1 MPKRSRPPPTP
12 RARERES
19 TPPLPP
25 YEPPT
30 STLTTLSHQPT
41 TAPALSALLA
51 THTSSTLKTHLQ
63 HAQEKLTDAAGE
75 INERLTD
82 AKERSKKARER
93 RRNLRSHTSGNNN
106 NDGGEGDGSE
116 EEEEEEEGGI
126 EEFEERVNAT
136 TKILEETIRGVIDK
150 EVRGEEVGRVIAGLE
165 GGVVERM
172 RVRGVRRSQRGVQ
185 LRRRRRGLRG
195 DDEEEDGSEEEEGE
209 EEEGVDVDED
219 EEGAVPFLAQFEE
232 ELQGKMEE
240 YNGLSLTRRYTTNNS
255 YIGFYKIIHEA
266 KHIGD
271 EIPPPP
277 HPSTW
282 FSHLEDHHP
291 HSQPPSHHPSTS
303 TTTTT
308 TSASTRQTKTT
319 TTRSHPRHPSP
330 SASEDDE
337 IAIQTER
344 ISLKC
349 PLTLLPFRDP
359 VSSTKCPHSFER
371 EAIFTMIGGS
381 NQMVPDPRGSSGS
394 SGSISAGGGGG
405 RARKRVRSVKCP
417 VCEVQLTE
425 FDLRSDP
432 VLVRRV
438 KRAEMAELREREREM
453 LGESQDHDGDG
464 QDDDGGGGGG
474 KRKRSGRRGS
484 AVEVDD
490 GDDDDDGESGDD
502 EGEKRIRVKRER
514 GMSVAAAAAAARI
527 KQERAESMVDV
538 EEVDLDGEE
547 EGEGYDSMY
556 DE

>member
-1 MPKRSRPPPTP
+1 MPKRPTSTP
-12 RARERES
+12 RRRDRDS

-106 NDGGEGDGSE
+106 NDGEEDGSD
-116 EEEEEEEGGI
+116 EEEEEEGGI

-150 EVRGEEVGRVIAGLE
+150 EVRGEEVGRVIAG
-165 GGVVERM
+165 
-172 RVRGVRRSQRGVQ
+172 SQRGVQ

-195 DDEEEDGSEEEEGE
+195 DDEEDGSEEEEEEGGE
-209 EEEGVDVDED
+209 EEGGDVDED
-219 EEGAVPFLAQFEE
+219 EEGAVPFLAQFEG

-240 YNGLSLTRRYTTNNS
+240 YNGMSLTRRYTTNNS

-282 FSHLEDHHP
+282 FSHLEDP
-291 HSQPPSHHPSTS
+291 HSQPPSHHHPSTS

-308 TSASTRQTKTT
+308 STSTRQTKTTT

-330 SASEDDE
+330 SASEDDD

-394 SGSISAGGGGG
+394 SGSGSAGGGGG

-453 LGESQDHDGDG
+453 LGESQSHDGDG
-464 QDDDGGGGGG
+464 DQGEGGGG

-502 EGEKRIRVKRER
+502 DGEERIRVKRER

-527 KQERAESMVDV
+527 KQERAGSMVDV

>member
-1 MPKRSRPPPTP
+1 MYGVRSSYNDIDKIKNPSQNSLAPRIASRRVFQLIFIHRLIFSLKEHTTKKLTIYHIPYTPLSPFSPIPTTHTHTHLDYTHHTTPHPQSHSLTSTKRKEKQIHTKMPKRPITTP
-12 RARERES
+12 RRRDRERES

-30 STLTTLSHQPT
+30 STLTTLSQQPT

-82 AKERSKKARER
+82 AKERSKKAKER
-93 RRNLRSHTSGNNN
+93 KRNLRQRSASENN
-106 NDGGEGDGSE
+106 NDGDGEGDGSE
-116 EEEEEEEGGI
+116 DEDEEGGI
-126 EEFEERVNAT
+126 EEFEERVKAT
-136 TKILEETIRGVIDK
+136 TKVLEETIRGVIDK

-172 RVRGVRRSQRGVQ
+172 RARGVRRSQRGVQ
-185 LRRRRRGLRG
+185 LRRRRGRG
-195 DDEEEDGSEEEEGE
+195 DEDGSEEEEGE
-209 EEEGVDVDED
+209 GEEEEGGDAEED
-219 EEGAVPFLAQFEE
+219 EEGAVPFLAQFEG

-240 YNGLSLTRRYTTNNS
+240 YNGMSLTRRYTTNNS

-282 FSHLEDHHP
+282 FSHLEDP
-291 HSQPPSHHPSTS
+291 HSQPPSHHHPSTS

-308 TSASTRQTKTT
+308 STSTRQTKTTT

-371 EAIFTMIGGS
+371 EAIYTMISGS

-394 SGSISAGGGGG
+394 GGGCG

-453 LGESQDHDGDG
+453 LGENQD
-464 QDDDGGGGGG
+464 
-474 KRKRSGRRGS
+474 R
-484 AVEVDD
+484 
-490 GDDDDDGESGDD
+490 
-502 EGEKRIRVKRER
+502 
-514 GMSVAAAAAAARI
+514 
-527 KQERAESMVDV
+527 
-538 EEVDLDGEE
+538 
-547 EGEGYDSMY
+547 
-556 DE
+556 

>member
-1 MPKRSRPPPTP
+1 MPKRSRPPPPTATP
-12 RARERES
+12 GASGRNRNRDRDT

-25 YEPPT
+25 YQPPT

-82 AKERSKKARER
+82 AKERSKKSRER
-93 RRNLRSHTSGNNN
+93 RRNIRSHTLENNN
-106 NDGGEGDGSE
+106 NNGEGVD
-116 EEEEEEEGGI
+116 EEGGDSGDEGI
-126 EEFEERVNAT
+126 EEFEERVKET
-136 TKILEETIRGVIDK
+136 TKVLEETIRGVIDA
-150 EVRGEEVGRVIAGLE
+150 EVRGEELGRVISGLE
-165 GGVVERM
+165 GGVAERV
-172 RVRGVRRSQRGVQ
+172 RVRGVRRSQRGIG
-185 LRRRRRGLRG
+185 RRLRG
-195 DDEEEDGSEEEEGE
+195 HHGEDEEDEDGEAGE
-209 EEEGVDVDED
+209 DVDVDED
-219 EEGAVPFLAQFEE
+219 EEGAVPFLAQFED
-232 ELQGKMEE
+232 ELRGKMEE
-240 YNGLSLTRRYTTNNS
+240 YEGLSLTRRYSTNNS

-282 FSHLEDHHP
+282 FAHLEDP
-291 HSQPPSHHPSTS
+291 HSQSQPQSHSSTSTSAS
-303 TTTTT
+303 TTTT
-308 TSASTRQTKTT
+308 RQTRP
-319 TTRSHPRHPSP
+319 TRARPQPPS
-330 SASEDDE
+330 EEEEDDDDDDE

-359 VSSTKCPHSFER
+359 VTSTKCPHSFER
-371 EAIFTMIGGS
+371 EAIFTMISGS
-381 NQMVPDPRGSSGS
+381 NQMVPDPRGSSGT
-394 SGSISAGGGGG
+394 G
-405 RARKRVRSVKCP
+405 RAKRVRSVKCP

-438 KRAEMAELREREREM
+438 KRAEMAELRRREREM
-453 LGESQDHDGDG
+453 LDDGEDDQDGG
-464 QDDDGGGGGG
+464 DGGGGGG
-474 KRKRSGRRGS
+474 KRKRSGRRRGS

-490 GDDDDDGESGDD
+490 GDSDDDSGEDDGVE
-502 EGEKRIRVKRER
+502 RIRVKRER
-514 GMSVAAAAAAARI
+514 GMSVAARI
-527 KQERAESMVDV
+527 KQERAVSMVGVGDGDV
-538 EEVDLDGEE
+538 EEVDMDEEGGGEE
-547 EGEGYDSMY
+547 GGYDSMY

>member
-1 MPKRSRPPPTP
+1 MPKRSRPPPPTATP
-12 RARERES
+12 GPSGRNRNRDRDT

-25 YEPPT
+25 YQPPT

-82 AKERSKKARER
+82 AKERSKKSRER
-93 RRNLRSHTSGNNN
+93 RRNLRSHTLENNN
-106 NDGGEGDGSE
+106 NGDGVD
-116 EEEEEEEGGI
+116 EEGGDSEDEGI
-126 EEFEERVNAT
+126 EEFEERVAQT
-136 TKILEETIRGVIDK
+136 TKVLEETIRGVIDA
-150 EVRGEEVGRVIAGLE
+150 EVRGEELGRVISRLE
-165 GGVVERM
+165 GGVAERV
-172 RVRGVRRSQRGVQ
+172 RVRGVRRSQRGIG
-185 LRRRRRGLRG
+185 RRLRG
-195 DDEEEDGSEEEEGE
+195 HHGEDEEDEEEEGVD
-209 EEEGVDVDED
+209 VDVDED
-219 EEGAVPFLAQFEE
+219 EEGAVPFLAQFED
-232 ELQGKMEE
+232 ELRGKMEE
-240 YNGLSLTRRYTTNNS
+240 YEGLSLTRRYSTNNS

-282 FSHLEDHHP
+282 FAHLEEP
-291 HSQPPSHHPSTS
+291 HSQSQPQSHPSTS
-303 TTTTT
+303 T
-308 TSASTRQTKTT
+308 SASTT
-319 TTRSHPRHPSP
+319 TTRQTRPTRARPQPPS
-330 SASEDDE
+330 EEEDDDDNDDE

-359 VSSTKCPHSFER
+359 VTSTKCPHSFER
-371 EAIFTMIGGS
+371 EAIFTMISGS

-394 SGSISAGGGGG
+394 G
-405 RARKRVRSVKCP
+405 RAKRVRSVKCP

-438 KRAEMAELREREREM
+438 KRAEMAELRRREREM
-453 LGESQDHDGDG
+453 LDDGEDDQDGG
-464 QDDDGGGGGG
+464 DGGGGGG
-474 KRKRSGRRGS
+474 KRKRSGRRRGS

-490 GDDDDDGESGDD
+490 GDSDDDSGEDDGVE
-502 EGEKRIRVKRER
+502 RIRVKRER
-514 GMSVAAAAAAARI
+514 GMSVAARI
-527 KQERAESMVDV
+527 KQERAVSMVGVGDGDV
-538 EEVDLDGEE
+538 EEVDMDEEGGGEE
-547 EGEGYDSMY
+547 GGYDSMY

>member
-51 THTSSTLKTHLQ
+51 THTSSTLRTHLQ

-82 AKERSKKARER
+82 AKERSKKAKER
-93 RRNLRSHTSGNNN
+93 RRNLRSHTFGYNN
-106 NDGGEGDGSE
+106 GEGEEDGS
-116 EEEEEEEGGI
+116 EEEEEEGGI

-185 LRRRRRGLRG
+185 LRRRRGRG
-195 DDEEEDGSEEEEGE
+195 DEEDGSEEEGEEGG

-219 EEGAVPFLAQFEE
+219 EEGAVPFLAQFED
-232 ELQGKMEE
+232 ELRGKMEE

-282 FSHLEDHHP
+282 FSHLEDP
-291 HSQPPSHHPSTS
+291 HSKPPSHHPSTTS
-303 TTTTT
+303 TTTTNT
-308 TSASTRQTKTT
+308 TNSRKP
-319 TTRSHPRHPSP
+319 TRSRPQPSP
-330 SASEDDE
+330 SASEDNDDDDE

-394 SGSISAGGGGG
+394 SGSGGGGGG

-464 QDDDGGGGGG
+464 DQGEGGGG

-490 GDDDDDGESGDD
+490 GDDDDNSGDD
-502 EGEKRIRVKRER
+502 DDGEERIRVKRER
-514 GMSVAAAAAAARI
+514 GMSVAAAAARI
-527 KQERAESMVDV
+527 KQERAGSMVGV

-547 EGEGYDSMY
+547 EGEEYDSMY

>member
-1 MPKRSRPPPTP
+1 MPKRPTTTP
-12 RARERES
+12 RRRDRDRDQDRES

-51 THTSSTLKTHLQ
+51 THTSSTLRTHLQ

-82 AKERSKKARER
+82 AKERSKKAKER
-93 RRNLRSHTSGNNN
+93 RRKLRSHTEERNNN
-106 NDGGEGDGSE
+106 GEGGEEEEGNGSE
-116 EEEEEEEGGI
+116 EEDEEGGDGI
-126 EEFEERVNAT
+126 EEFEERVKAT

-185 LRRRRRGLRG
+185 LRMRRRLRG
-195 DDEEEDGSEEEEGE
+195 DGSEEEEEEGG

-232 ELQGKMEE
+232 ELRGKMEE

-282 FSHLEDHHP
+282 FSHLEDP
-291 HSQPPSHHPSTS
+291 HSQSQPHHHPSTTS
-303 TTTTT
+303 TTTTST
-308 TSASTRQTKTT
+308 STRQTKTT
-319 TTRSHPRHPSP
+319 TTTRSHPRPSPSP

-371 EAIFTMIGGS
+371 EAIFTMISGS
-381 NQMVPDPRGSSGS
+381 NQMVPDPQGSSGS
-394 SGSISAGGGGG
+394 GGGGGGG

-453 LGESQDHDGDG
+453 LGENQDHDGND
-464 QDDDGGGGGG
+464 QDEVGGGG

-490 GDDDDDGESGDD
+490 GDDDDGADDSGGDDGE
-502 EGEKRIRVKRER
+502 ERIRVKRER
-514 GMSVAAAAAAARI
+514 GMSVAAAAARI
-527 KQERAESMVDV
+527 KQERAGSMVDV

>member
-82 AKERSKKARER
+82 AKERSKKAKER
-93 RRNLRSHTSGNNN
+93 RRNLRSHTFGNNN
-106 NDGGEGDGSE
+106 NDGGEEDGS

-185 LRRRRRGLRG
+185 LRRRRGRG
-195 DDEEEDGSEEEEGE
+195 DEEGGSEEEEEEGG

-255 YIGFYKIIHEA
+255 YIGFYKIIYEA

-282 FSHLEDHHP
+282 FSHLEDP
-291 HSQPPSHHPSTS
+291 HSQPPSHHHPSTS
-303 TTTTT
+303 TTTTNT
-308 TSASTRQTKTT
+308 TNSRKP
-319 TTRSHPRHPSP
+319 TRSHPQPSP
-330 SASEDDE
+330 SASEDNDDDDE

-394 SGSISAGGGGG
+394 SGSGSAGGGGG

-453 LGESQDHDGDG
+453 LGESQGHDGDG
-464 QDDDGGGGGG
+464 QDEVGGGG

-490 GDDDDDGESGDD
+490 GDDDDNSGDD
-502 EGEKRIRVKRER
+502 DDGEERIRVKRER

-527 KQERAESMVDV
+527 KQERAESMVGV

>member
-1 MPKRSRPPPTP
+1 MPRRSRPPPPTATP
-12 RARERES
+12 GPSGRNRNRDRDT

-25 YEPPT
+25 YQPPT

-51 THTSSTLKTHLQ
+51 THTSSTLKTHFQ

-82 AKERSKKARER
+82 AKERSKKSRER
-93 RRNLRSHTSGNNN
+93 RRNLRSHTLENNN
-106 NDGGEGDGSE
+106 NNGEGVD
-116 EEEEEEEGGI
+116 EEGGDSGDEGI
-126 EEFEERVNAT
+126 EEFEERVAQT
-136 TKILEETIRGVIDK
+136 TKVLEETIRGVIDA
-150 EVRGEEVGRVIAGLE
+150 EVRGEELGRVISGLE
-165 GGVVERM
+165 GGVAERV
-172 RVRGVRRSQRGVQ
+172 RVRGVRRSQRGIG
-185 LRRRRRGLRG
+185 RRLRG
-195 DDEEEDGSEEEEGE
+195 HHGEDEEDEEEEGE
-209 EEEGVDVDED
+209 DVDVDED
-219 EEGAVPFLAQFEE
+219 EEGAVPFLAQFED
-232 ELQGKMEE
+232 ELRGKMEE
-240 YNGLSLTRRYTTNNS
+240 YEGLSLTRRYSTNNS

-282 FSHLEDHHP
+282 FAHLEEP
-291 HSQPPSHHPSTS
+291 HSQSQPQSHPSTS
-303 TTTTT
+303 T
-308 TSASTRQTKTT
+308 SASTT
-319 TTRSHPRHPSP
+319 TTRQTRPTRARPQPPS
-330 SASEDDE
+330 EEEDDDDNDDE

-359 VSSTKCPHSFER
+359 VTSTKCPHSFER
-371 EAIFTMIGGS
+371 EAIFTMISGS

-394 SGSISAGGGGG
+394 G
-405 RARKRVRSVKCP
+405 RAKRVRSVKCP

-438 KRAEMAELREREREM
+438 KRAEMAELRRREREM
-453 LGESQDHDGDG
+453 LDDGEDDQDGG
-464 QDDDGGGGGG
+464 DGGGGGG
-474 KRKRSGRRGS
+474 KRKRSGRRRGS

-490 GDDDDDGESGDD
+490 GDSDDDSGEDDGVE
-502 EGEKRIRVKRER
+502 RIRVKRER
-514 GMSVAAAAAAARI
+514 GMSVAARI
-527 KQERAESMVDV
+527 KQERAVSMVGVGDGDV
-538 EEVDLDGEE
+538 EEVDMDEEGGGEE
-547 EGEGYDSMY
+547 GGYDSMY

>member
-1 MPKRSRPPPTP
+1 MPKRPTTTP
-12 RARERES
+12 RRRDREQDRES

-51 THTSSTLKTHLQ
+51 THTSSTLRTHLQ

-82 AKERSKKARER
+82 AKERSKKAKER
-93 RRNLRSHTSGNNN
+93 RMNLRSHTEENNIGE
-106 NDGGEGDGSE
+106 GGEEGNGSE
-116 EEEEEEEGGI
+116 EEEEEEGGDGI
-126 EEFEERVNAT
+126 EEFEERVKAT

-185 LRRRRRGLRG
+185 LRRRLRG
-195 DDEEEDGSEEEEGE
+195 DGSEEEEEEGG

-219 EEGAVPFLAQFEE
+219 EEGAVPFLAQFED
-232 ELQGKMEE
+232 ELRGKMEE

-282 FSHLEDHHP
+282 FSHLEDP
-291 HSQPPSHHPSTS
+291 HSQSQPHHHPSTTS
-303 TTTTT
+303 TTTTST
-308 TSASTRQTKTT
+308 STRQTKTT
-319 TTRSHPRHPSP
+319 TTTRSHPRPSPFP

-371 EAIFTMIGGS
+371 EAIFTMISGS

-394 SGSISAGGGGG
+394 GSGGGGGGGG

-453 LGESQDHDGDG
+453 LGENQDHDGNDQG
-464 QDDDGGGGGG
+464 EVGGGG

-490 GDDDDDGESGDD
+490 GDSGDDDDDDDGE
-502 EGEKRIRVKRER
+502 ERIRVKRER
-514 GMSVAAAAAAARI
+514 GMSVAAAAARI
-527 KQERAESMVDV
+527 KQERAGSMVGV

>member
-1 MPKRSRPPPTP
+1 MPKRSRPPPPTATP
-12 RARERES
+12 GPSGRNRNRDRDT

-25 YEPPT
+25 YQPPT

-82 AKERSKKARER
+82 AKERSKKSRER
-93 RRNLRSHTSGNNN
+93 RRNLRSHTLENNN
-106 NDGGEGDGSE
+106 NGDGVD
-116 EEEEEEEGGI
+116 EEGGDSEDEGI
-126 EEFEERVNAT
+126 EEFEERVAQT
-136 TKILEETIRGVIDK
+136 TKVLEETIRGVIDA
-150 EVRGEEVGRVIAGLE
+150 EVRGEELGRVISGLE
-165 GGVVERM
+165 GGVAERV
-172 RVRGVRRSQRGVQ
+172 RVRGVRRSQRGIG
-185 LRRRRRGLRG
+185 RRLRG
-195 DDEEEDGSEEEEGE
+195 HHGEDEEDEEEEGE
-209 EEEGVDVDED
+209 DVDVDED
-219 EEGAVPFLAQFEE
+219 EEGAVPFLAQFED
-232 ELQGKMEE
+232 ELRGKMEE
-240 YNGLSLTRRYTTNNS
+240 YEGLSLTRRYSTNNS

-282 FSHLEDHHP
+282 FAHLEDP
-291 HSQPPSHHPSTS
+291 HSQSQPQSHPSTS
-303 TTTTT
+303 T
-308 TSASTRQTKTT
+308 SASTTTATRQTRP
-319 TTRSHPRHPSP
+319 TRARPQPPS
-330 SASEDDE
+330 EEEEDDDDDDE

-359 VSSTKCPHSFER
+359 VTSTKCPHSFER
-371 EAIFTMIGGS
+371 EAIFTMISGS

-394 SGSISAGGGGG
+394 G
-405 RARKRVRSVKCP
+405 RAKRVRSVKCP

-438 KRAEMAELREREREM
+438 KRAEMAELRRREREM
-453 LGESQDHDGDG
+453 LDDGEDDQDGG
-464 QDDDGGGGGG
+464 DGGGGGG
-474 KRKRSGRRGS
+474 KRKRSGRRRGS

-490 GDDDDDGESGDD
+490 GDSDDDSGEDDGVE
-502 EGEKRIRVKRER
+502 RIRVKRER
-514 GMSVAAAAAAARI
+514 GMSVAARI
-527 KQERAESMVDV
+527 KQERAVSMVGVGDGDV
-538 EEVDLDGEE
+538 EEVDMDEEGGGEE
-547 EGEGYDSMY
+547 GGYDSMY